1 MTAKSLIWL
10 TLILAIFGLV
20 MISSAGVYLSQ
31 KNFGVDYYY
40 FNHQFLF
47 GFLPGLIL
55 FLIALKINYRK
66 WRKFSLV
73 LILLSLGLLV
83 LIFIPGFGI
92 TVGGAKRWVNFFNF
106 FSFQPTEILKLT
118 LIIYL
123 ASWFQQ
129 FSKSNTVSVIAFLII
144 LFFIGVFVA
153 SQPDIGTLGIIIS
166 IALLMFFTAGGKFRE
181 FLWIIVLITV
191 SFSLLTIFSDYRL
204 DRFLV
209 FINPNFDVQDKGY
222 HLNQSLISI
231 GKGGLLGVGF
241 GKGEQK
247 LGLLPEPV
255 GDSIFAVIGEELGF
269 VGMIFLLALFF
280 LFIFISLFIAKKA
293 NDRFASLYAIGF
305 ASWIGIQSF
314 VNIASL
320 SGIVPLTGVPLP
332 FISYGG
338 TSLAVLM
345 TGVGIL
351 VNIAQNTKQRTR
363 A

>member
-1 MTAKSLIWL
+1 MTVKFLIWL

-31 KNFGVDYYY
+31 KNFGADYYY

-55 FLIALKINYRK
+55 FLIASRIDYRIWK
-66 WRKFSLV
+66 RFSFV
-73 LILLSLGLLV
+73 LIFLSLGLLA
-83 LIFIPGFGI
+83 LIFVPGFGI
-92 TVGGAKRWVNFFNF
+92 TIGGAKRWVNFFGF
-106 FSFQPTEILKLT
+106 FSFQPAEILKLT

-123 ASWFQQ
+123 ASWLQQ
-129 FSKSNTVSVIAFLII
+129 FGKSKTGSVAAFIII
-144 LFFIGVFVA
+144 LFSVGVFIA
-153 SQPDIGTLGIIIS
+153 AQPDIGTLGIIIS
-166 IALLMFFTAGGKFRE
+166 IAILMFFTAGGKFKQL
-181 FLWIIVLITV
+181 FGIIILIVV
-191 SFSLLTIFSDYRL
+191 SFSLLTVFSDYRF

-222 HLNQSLISI
+222 HLNQSLITI
-231 GKGGLLGVGF
+231 GKGGFLGTGF

-247 LGLLPEPV
+247 LGFLPEPV

-269 VGMIFLLALFF
+269 VGMIFLLALF
-280 LFIFISLFIAKKA
+280 LLFISLSFIIAKKT
-293 NDRFASLYAIGF
+293 NDKFASLYAIGL
-305 ASWIGIQSF
+305 ASWVGIQSF

-351 VNIAQNTKQRTR
+351 VNIAKNTGQRIRT
-363 A
+363 

>member
-1 MTAKSLIWL
+1 MIAKSLTWL
-10 TLILAIFGLV
+10 TFILSLFGLV

-55 FLIALKINYRK
+55 FLIASKIDYRIWK
-66 WRKFSLV
+66 KFSIF
-73 LILLSLGLLV
+73 LILLSLGLLA
-83 LIFIPGFGI
+83 LIFVPGFGLI
-92 TVGGAKRWVNFFNF
+92 IGGAKRWVNFFGF
-106 FSFQPTEILKLT
+106 FSFQPAEILKLT

-129 FSKSNTVSVIAFLII
+129 FGKNNVGSAFAFLII
-144 LFFIGVFVA
+144 LFFISIFIA
-153 SQPDIGTLGIIIS
+153 AQPDIGTLGIIIS
-166 IALLMFFTAGGKFRE
+166 IALLMFFTAGGKFRQL
-181 FLWIIVLITV
+181 LWIIVLIAVGFVSLTV
-191 SFSLLTIFSDYRL
+191 FSDYRFNRL
-204 DRFLV
+204 LV
-209 FINPNFDVQDKGY
+209 LINRNFDVQGAGY
-222 HLNQSLISI
+222 HLNQSLITI
-231 GKGGLLGVGF
+231 GKGGFLGVGF

-247 LGLLPEPV
+247 LGFLPEPV

-269 VGMIFLLALFF
+269 VGMLFLIGLFFSLIFL
-280 LFIFISLFIAKKA
+280 SLTVAKRT
-293 NDRFASLYAIGF
+293 NDKFASLYAIGL

-320 SGIVPLTGVPLP
+320 SGLVPLTGVPLP

-351 VNIAQNTKQRTR
+351 VNIAKF
-363 A
+363 ADK